1 MLDRNYILENQ
12 DEVRENIKNRGEKL
26 DFDRFLALDAQR
38 VELLGEVEALRKERN
53 ENAQAIKS
61 ATPESRQEF
70 IDAGKVIKEK
80 LGSVEPQLQEVEAEY
95 YELYAKIPNK
105 THADAPVGADED
117 GNVVV
122 RTYKEKPQF
131 DFEPKE
137 HWELG
142 ADLDIIDLETAA
154 RVSGARFAYIKG
166 DLVLLEFAII
176 QYVMSVVTNLATLQT
191 IAQSNRIDVD
201 VTTFEPIIPPVMVRP
216 EVMHQM
222 GRLEPR
228 DERYHIPSDDLY
240 LVGSAEHTLG
250 PMHMGQTFEEAE
262 LPKRY
267 IGFSTAFRR
276 EAGSYGKDTKG
287 IFRVHQ
293 FDKLE
298 IETYSVPEKSLAEQ
312 DFIIAI
318 QEHLMQG
325 LDLPYQVVMK
335 CTGDMGD
342 PDYREYDIETWL
354 PGQGRYRETHTSD
367 LMTDYQSRRL
377 GIKVK
382 REETGKAEFVHMNDA
397 TVFAI
402 GRILIAI
409 IENYQDADGTIRIPE
424 ALQQYVGKDRIVA
437 RNK

>member
-1 MLDRNYILENQ
+1 MLDRNYILNNL
-12 DEVRENIKNRGEKL
+12 DEVHENIKNRGVNL
-26 DFDRFLALDAQR
+26 DLDRFLELDKQR
-38 VELLGEVEALRKERN
+38 SELIQQIDELRQKRN
-53 ENAQAIKS
+53 ENAQAIKG
-61 ATPESRQEF
+61 ATAEDRQQY
-70 IDAGKVIKEK
+70 IDAGKNLKED
-80 LGSVEPQLQEVEAEY
+80 LSQLEPKLQEVEDEY
-95 YELYAKIPNK
+95 KELAYAFPNK
-105 THADAPVGADED
+105 THIDAPIGEDEEQ
-117 GNVVV
+117 NKVV
-122 RTYKEKPQF
+122 RKFKDVPEF
-131 DFEPKE
+131 SFEPKE

-154 RVSGARFAYIKG
+154 KVSGSRFAYLKG
-166 DLVLLEFAII
+166 DLVLLEFALI
-176 QYVMSVVTNLATLQT
+176 QYTLGIVTNKETLNK
-191 IAQSNRIDVD
+191 IAQDSNIDVE
-201 VTTFEPIIPPVMVRP
+201 VTTFNPIIPPVMIRP
-216 EVMHQM
+216 EIMHNM

-228 DERYHIPSDDLY
+228 DERYHMEKDDLY

-250 PMHMGQTFEEAE
+250 PMHMGQTFEAHE
-262 LPKRY
+262 LPIRY

-276 EAGSYGKDTKG
+276 EAGSYGKDVKG

-298 IETYSVPEKSLAEQ
+298 IETYCSPEKSLAEQ

-318 QEHLMQG
+318 QEYLMQG

-382 REETGKAEFVHMNDA
+382 KDNGESEYVHMNDA

-402 GRILIAI
+402 GRTLIAI
-409 IENYQDADGTIRIPE
+409 MENYQQEDGSIMIPE
-424 ALQQYVGKDRIVA
+424 VLQKYMGKDRIT
-437 RNK
+437 KG